1 MAFSRQAMTSECVP
15 PVPAPYEFTGKIV
28 KVTIDLK
35 EIMKADEAEERGRRA
50 ESAQKKAMS
59 D

>member
-1 MAFSRQAMTSECVP
+1 MTSECVP